1 MALDRWIALIFLGI
15 CLAYGYTAW
24 FNMDGG
30 LAPFMK
36 RNPIWPSTFPKL
48 LSLLGIVTS
57 LIILFGLE
65 KHEQEMGEIDY
76 RRLLDYKIV
85 QAIGLLVLMGL
96 YALTLKSL
104 GFLLSTA
111 SFLIMGAYIL
121 GERKWIVMI
130 LIGAITSFCVWY
142 LVSEILNIY
151 MRPWPR
157 GFGLWN

>member
-1 MALDRWIALIFLGI
+1 
-15 CLAYGYTAW
+15 
-24 FNMDGG
+24 
-30 LAPFMK
+30 
-36 RNPIWPSTFPKL
+36 
-48 LSLLGIVTS
+48 
-57 LIILFGLE
+57 LE

-76 RRLLDYKIV
+76 RRLLDYKIG